1 LARAAV
7 VTVSTRVSRGEAED
21 ESGPAL
27 AQLCSAAGLDVVSEV
42 VSDDRDAIATALKRL
57 ADQENCRFIFTTGG
71 TGMTSDDVTPEATR
85 DVIDREAPGFAETIR
100 AESRNHT
107 PLGILT
113 RGTSGIRGRTLIV
126 NFPGSPRAVRQS
138 WPVVEPTLKHAAEP
152 SNAVEVDGLTRRY
165 GDRVALDRV
174 SFSVPEGST
183 LAVFGPNGAG
193 KTTLLKVL
201 ATLLRPHEGQV
212 QALGCD
218 LPSEA
223 WKLRGHV
230 GYLGHEPALYRSLTA
245 RENLRFAA
253 QLHGVENGRVDELLD
268 AVGLARRADDPVQ
281 EFSRGMRQRI
291 AAARSVLHRPRLLL
305 LDEPWSAVDPRA
317 IALLEPLIGR
327 ASGVTRILV
336 THDVERGRAEAD
348 QILAIRN
355 GRTVRPEE
363 AFA

>member
-1 LARAAV
+1 
-7 VTVSTRVSRGEAED
+7 
-21 ESGPAL
+21 
-27 AQLCSAAGLDVVSEV
+27 
-42 VSDDRDAIATALKRL
+42 
-57 ADQENCRFIFTTGG
+57 
-71 TGMTSDDVTPEATR
+71 
-85 DVIDREAPGFAETIR
+85 
-100 AESRNHT
+100 
-107 PLGILT
+107 
-113 RGTSGIRGRTLIV
+113 
-126 NFPGSPRAVRQS
+126 
-138 WPVVEPTLKHAAEP
+138 
-152 SNAVEVDGLTRRY
+152 
-165 GDRVALDRV
+165 VALDRV